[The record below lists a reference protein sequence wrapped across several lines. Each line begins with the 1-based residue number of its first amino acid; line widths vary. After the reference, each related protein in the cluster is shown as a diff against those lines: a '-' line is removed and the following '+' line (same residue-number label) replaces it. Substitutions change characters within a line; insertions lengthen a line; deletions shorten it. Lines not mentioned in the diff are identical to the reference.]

1 MFLKFWVTSYNIY
14 ENGKLEILKL
24 YLSNMWKTQFLGLDQ
39 NIELKERKLKNREVN
54 IIEN

>member
-1 MFLKFWVTSYNIY
+1 MFLKFWVTSYNKY
-14 ENGKLEILKL
+14 ENGKLKTLKL
-24 YLSNMWKTQFLGLDQ
+24 YLSNMWKILFLGLEK

>member
-39 NIELKERKLKNREVN
+39 NIELKERKLKNGEVN

>member
-14 ENGKLEILKL
+14 ENGKLETLKL
-24 YLSNMWKTQFLGLDQ
+24 YLNNMWKTQFVGLEK